1 MILFIFYLSICCL
14 NFLNFILGMIIFF
27 RILLLL
33 RLAFTCL
40 GAVGGGGSE
49 LLELPFDPTHVN
61 WFEERGKRKWDIN
74 WDFRDPRSIVE
85 HENELSGMTPQQLK
99 DLIANNT
106 PKATRNIFLIRHG
119 QYKKEKAKEK
129 KKLTPLGREQAEFLG
144 KRLTMAKNQLKID
157 KCVFST
163 LIRARETGE
172 IMAKQM
178 PHLKIGCTLDSM
190 LEEGAPYPGNP
201 AHGWNPG
208 PFQLHT
214 DGARIEAAFRKYF
227 HRAKL
232 SQKEDSFE
240 LIVCHANVIRYFVCR
255 ILQYPPERWI
265 VFNLAHTSITWI
277 EIKPDGHIFIKTV
290 GDFGHLPSGKIT
302 FNNV

>member
-1 MILFIFYLSICCL
+1 
-14 NFLNFILGMIIFF
+14 
-27 RILLLL
+27 
-33 RLAFTCL
+33 
-40 GAVGGGGSE
+40 
-49 LLELPFDPTHVN
+49 
-61 WFEERGKRKWDIN
+61 
-74 WDFRDPRSIVE
+74 
-85 HENELSGMTPQQLK
+85 MTPQQLK

-201 AHGWNPG
+201 SFGWNPG
-208 PFQLHT
+208 FFQLHT

-255 ILQYPPERWI
+255 ILQYPPERWV

-290 GDFGHLPSGKIT
+290 GDFGHLPSGKIS